1 MNLKTILR
9 KPLISFLTFSI
20 LVSSCGSDS
29 KKEKKDT
36 KPKVEARDTK
46 GLKIAFYSNDSIKEK
61 FEYYK
66 REDASVTKKQ
76 KAFQSELEKRS
87 REYDNFVQRK
97 DQEARN
103 GLLSENEIMLAQQK
117 AQQMQASIMQYQQTQ
132 GAKIEEETVKKLE
145 AINKKIEALGKKY
158 CELHGIDIL
167 LMHGQG
173 GQLNYITPSMDV
185 TNEFINFLNE
195 NQGQIEKELK

>member
-1 MNLKTILR
+1 MNLRTLIL
-9 KPLISFLTFSI
+9 FSAM
-20 LVSSCGSDS
+20 LFAFSCGNDP

-36 KPKVEARDTK
+36 KPKVEVRNTK
-46 GLKIAFYSNDSIKEK
+46 GLKIAYYSNDSIKEK

-76 KAFQSELEKRS
+76 KAFQAELERRS
-87 REYDNFVQRK
+87 NEYDNFVQRK

-103 GLLSENEIMLAQQK
+103 GLLSENEIMLVQQK

-132 GAKIEEETVKKLE
+132 GAKIETETMKKLE
-145 AINKKIEALGKKY
+145 SINKKIEALGKKY

-167 LMHGQG
+167 LIHGEG
-173 GQLNYITPSMDV
+173 GQLNYINPSMDV
-185 TNEFINFLNE
+185 TTEFINFLNE
-195 NQGQIEKELK
+195 NQKEIEKDLK

>member
-1 MNLKTILR
+1 MNIKSLVIIATT
-9 KPLISFLTFSI
+9 FLFF
-20 LVSSCGSDS
+20 SCGSETI
-29 KKEKKDT
+29 KVNNDT
-36 KPKVEARDTK
+36 KPKVEVRDAK
-46 GLKIAFYSNDSIKEK
+46 GLKIAFYNNDIIKEK

-66 REDASVTKKQ
+66 REDAVVTKKQ
-76 KAFQSELEKRS
+76 KVFQAELEKRS

-117 AQQMQASIMQYQQTQ
+117 AQQMQASIMQYQQSQ

-158 CELHGIDIL
+158 CELHSIDIL

-173 GQLNYITPSMDV
+173 GQLNYISPSMDV
-185 TNEFINFLNE
+185 TEEFINFLNE
-195 NQGQIEKELK
+195 NQDQIEKELK

>member
-1 MNLKTILR
+1 MNLKTILI
-9 KPLISFLTFSI
+9 KPIISFLTFSI
-20 LVSSCGSDS
+20 LVTSCGSES
-29 KKEKKDT
+29 KKDKKDT
-36 KPKVEARDTK
+36 KPKVEVRDTK

-66 REDASVTKKQ
+66 REDAAVTKKQ

-195 NQGQIEKELK
+195 NQDQIEKELK